1 MNIGKGLKAIVN
13 VVFWIWIAIGV
24 LITIGGFN
32 GSGLLWF
39 GIIAGIIVPIIIRLV
54 MFYINYKSIALPTEL
69 QGHLDF
75 KLLYH

>member
-1 MNIGKGLKAIVN
+1 MYF
-13 VVFWIWIAIGV
+13 FWIWIAIGV

-54 MFYINYKSIALPTEL
+54 IFYIIDS
-69 QGHLDF
+69 F
-75 KLLYH
+75 K